1 MESVIREVREETGLT
16 ILDPILC
23 GIKQFPLQGEDAM
36 SCCCFGPVATGTL
49 TSSAEGEVFWLPRE
63 ELENCRLAPDF
74 FEMLRVFED
83 PALSEFYYYQ
93 APDSEEWH
101 YSLL

>member
-1 MESVIREVREETGLT
+1 
-16 ILDPILC
+16 
-23 GIKQFPLQGEDAM
+23 M

-74 FEMLRVFED
+74 SEMLRVFES
-83 PALSEFYYYQ
+83 PGLSEFYYYRE
-93 APDSEEWH
+93 PETGEWQH
-101 YSLL
+101 RLL